1 VVIERGLLQIVA
13 AGGIGHLD
21 GPGVRI
27 GDDTG
32 FTPPGP
38 AKETRPMLS
47 LDAVQTLALAGLALF
62 LGYALCRLIPV
73 LGRYN
78 LPPPVVGGL
87 VFALAAWA
95 AHSRDTTLFTL
106 DTSLQS
112 PLMIAFF
119 TTIGI
124 NASLWL
130 LKISGRQV
138 LVFLLLASGFAIVQ
152 NLLGIAVAMGFGL
165 HPLFGVLA
173 GSTTLTGGPATGL
186 AFAPLFE
193 QAGVTGAESIAV
205 ASAMAGIVC
214 GGLIGGPVATILI
227 RKYGLRSTHP
237 EDHRAPPE
245 ERSVDVATE
254 SQREH
259 AALKS
264 IVVLLVAM
272 WLGAWVSK
280 WISATGVT
288 LPAYVGAM
296 LVGAAV
302 RNIDDRTGWI
312 RLSVPTTDLIGN
324 VCLALFL
331 AVALMNLKLW
341 ELAGLALPLLVNLG
355 LQAALVSVFCLVV
368 LRAMGRDYDAAVMS
382 GGFIGFMLGTTANA
396 MAVMRT
402 LVERYGIAPRA
413 FLVAPLVG
421 AFFID
426 FSNALIITGF
436 INWLD

>member
-1 VVIERGLLQIVA
+1 MLQ
-13 AGGIGHLD
+13 
-21 GPGVRI
+21 
-27 GDDTG
+27 
-32 FTPPGP
+32 
-38 AKETRPMLS
+38 

-62 LGYALCRLIPV
+62 LGYGLCRVVPFLA
-73 LGRYN
+73 RYN

-95 AHSRDTTLFTL
+95 AHGRGTTLFSL
-106 DTSLQS
+106 DTALQG
-112 PLMIAFF
+112 PLMVAFF

-152 NLLGIAVAMGFGL
+152 NLVGIAVAMGFGL

-193 QAGVTGAESIAV
+193 QAGVAGAESIAV

-214 GGLIGGPVATILI
+214 GGLIGGPVATVLI
-227 RKYGLRSTHP
+227 RRYQLRSTHP

-272 WLGAWVSK
+272 WLGASVSS

-312 RLSVPTTDLIGN
+312 RLSVPTTDLVGN

-331 AVALMNLKLW
+331 SVALMNLKLW

-355 LQAALVSVFCLVV
+355 LQALLVSVFCLLV

-402 LVERYGIAPRA
+402 LVERYGVAPRA

-436 INWLD
+436 MNWLD

>member
-1 VVIERGLLQIVA
+1 MLQ
-13 AGGIGHLD
+13 
-21 GPGVRI
+21 
-27 GDDTG
+27 
-32 FTPPGP
+32 
-38 AKETRPMLS
+38 
-47 LDAVQTLALAGLALF
+47 LDAVQSLALAGLALF
-62 LGYALCRLIPV
+62 LGYALCRVIPV

-78 LPPPVVGGL
+78 LPPPVIGGL
-87 VFALAAWA
+87 VFALVAWA
-95 AHSRDTTLFTL
+95 AHARGTGLFVL
-106 DTSLQS
+106 DTSLQA

-119 TTIGI
+119 TTIGF
-124 NASLWL
+124 NASFWL

-138 LVFLLLASGFAIVQ
+138 LVFLLLASVFAVVQ
-152 NLLGIAVAMGFGL
+152 NLLGMAVAVGFDL

-173 GSTTLTGGPATGL
+173 GSATLTGGPATGL

-193 QAGVTGAESIAV
+193 QAGVAGAESIAV

-214 GGLIGGPVATILI
+214 GGLIGGPVATLLI
-227 RKYGLRSTHP
+227 RRHRLVSTRP

-245 ERSVDVATE
+245 GGPIEVANE
-254 SQREH
+254 AQREYS
-259 AALKS
+259 ALKS
-264 IVVLLVAM
+264 IVAILVAM

-296 LVGAAV
+296 LVGAAI
-302 RNIDDRTGWI
+302 RNLDDRTQLVG
-312 RLSVPTTDLIGN
+312 LSVSTTDVIGN

-331 AVALMNLKLW
+331 SLALMNLKLW
-341 ELAGLALPLLVNLG
+341 ELAGLAMPLLVNLG
-355 LQAALVSVFCLVV
+355 LQALLVAAFCVLVFRV
-368 LRAMGRDYDAAVMS
+368 MGRDYDAGVMG

-402 LVERYGIAPRA
+402 LVERYGAAPRA

>member
-1 VVIERGLLQIVA
+1 MLQ
-13 AGGIGHLD
+13 
-21 GPGVRI
+21 
-27 GDDTG
+27 
-32 FTPPGP
+32 
-38 AKETRPMLS
+38 
-47 LDAVQTLALAGLALF
+47 LDAVQTLAFAGLALF
-62 LGYALCRLIPV
+62 LGYALCRAIPV

-95 AHSRDTTLFTL
+95 ARSRDTALFTL

-214 GGLIGGPVATILI
+214 GGLIGGPVATVLI
-227 RKYGLRSTHP
+227 RRYGLRSTHP

-264 IVVLLVAM
+264 IVVLLIAM

-341 ELAGLALPLLVNLG
+341 ELSGLAAPLLVNLA
-355 LQAALVSVFCLVV
+355 LQVIVVALFCVVVFRV
-368 LRAMGRDYDAAVMS
+368 MGRDYDAAVMG

-402 LVERYGIAPRA
+402 LVERYGMAPRA

-426 FSNALIITGF
+426 FTNALIITGF
-436 INWLD
+436 INLWD

>member
-1 VVIERGLLQIVA
+1 MLQ
-13 AGGIGHLD
+13 
-21 GPGVRI
+21 
-27 GDDTG
+27 
-32 FTPPGP
+32 
-38 AKETRPMLS
+38 
-47 LDAVQTLALAGLALF
+47 LDAVQSLALAGLALF
-62 LGYALCRLIPV
+62 LGYGLCRTIPV

-78 LPPPVVGGL
+78 LPPPVIGGL
-87 VFALAAWA
+87 VFALAAWF
-95 AHSRDTTLFTL
+95 AHGRDSTLFTL

-138 LVFLLLASGFAIVQ
+138 LVFLLLATGFAVVQ
-152 NLLGIAVAMGFGL
+152 NLLGIAVATGFGL

-193 QAGVTGAESIAV
+193 QAGVAGAESIAV
-205 ASAMAGIVC
+205 ASAMAGIVV
-214 GGLIGGPVATILI
+214 GGLIGGPVVTLLV
-227 RKYGLRSTHP
+227 RRFGLTSTRP
-237 EDHRAPPE
+237 ADHTASNVE
-245 ERSVDVATE
+245 QVIEAGTE
-254 SQREH
+254 SQREYS
-259 AALKS
+259 ALKS
-264 IVVLLVAM
+264 LVVLLVAM

-296 LVGAAV
+296 LVGAV
-302 RNIDDRTGWI
+302 IRNIDDRTGWI
-312 RLSVPTTDLIGN
+312 KLSVPTTDLIGN
-324 VCLALFL
+324 ICLALFL
-331 AVALMNLKLW
+331 SVALMNLKLW

-355 LQAALVSVFCLVV
+355 LQALLVSLFVLVV
-368 LRAMGRDYDAAVMS
+368 FRLMGRDYDAAVMG

-402 LVERYGIAPRA
+402 LVERYGAAPRA

-426 FSNALIITGF
+426 FTNALIITGF
-436 INWLD
+436 INFWK